1 LDLSSILTRIAHWY
15 ATRPTHTRVLLVLA
29 TAVLVVELA
38 FRQFA
43 PKSLAYKKWT
53 HVFETIG
60 TFWTAILLALV
71 YFLSVS
77 FVALFMKLFGK
88 DPLDRRLDAEA
99 SFWRAHEPNPLGA
112 QAAVRHQF

>member
-1 LDLSSILTRIAHWY
+1 MDLSGIPTRIAHWY
-15 ATRPTHTRVLLVLA
+15 ATRPTHTRVLLVVA
-29 TAVLVVELA
+29 TIVLLVELA

-43 PKSLAYKKWT
+43 PKSKAYKQWT

-71 YFLSVS
+71 YFFSVS

-88 DPLDRRLDAEA
+88 DPLDRGLASEP